1 MSEKINSLNLCVCMA
16 LADHGLG
23 KDETAEIL
31 KIAKEIKV
39 DFNVHNATDEID
51 KKFSGDIDMA
61 QDFYLGNITKDDF
74 KFRVKDFVKRVA
86 LSDGELKDKDVTSIT
101 EKIQVDPSKGNVE
114 ISTMHN
120 THVNAGGLLYARER
134 LPLEVK
140 PWPIWT
146 NRNPYFL
153 DTA

>member
-39 DFNVHNATDEID
+39 NFNVHNATDEIN
-51 KKFSGDIDMA
+51 KRFSGDIDLA

-74 KFRVKDFVKRVA
+74 KFQAKEFVKRVA
-86 LSDGELKDKDVTSIT
+86 LS
-101 EKIQVDPSKGNVE
+101 
-114 ISTMHN
+114 
-120 THVNAGGLLYARER
+120 ER
-134 LPLEVK
+134 
-140 PWPIWT
+140 
-146 NRNPYFL
+146 
-153 DTA
+153 

>member
-74 KFRVKDFVKRVA
+74 KFRAKDFVKRVA
-86 LSDGELKDKDVTSIT
+86 LSDGELKDK
-101 EKIQVDPSKGNVE
+101 
-114 ISTMHN
+114 
-120 THVNAGGLLYARER
+120 
-134 LPLEVK
+134 EVRFLVRMK
-140 PWPIWT
+140 KAWGYQ
-146 NRNPYFL
+146 YF
-153 DTA
+153 D

>member
-86 LSDGELKDKDVTSIT
+86 LSDGELKDKEYA
-101 EKIQVDPSKGNVE
+101 EKVFFF
-114 ISTMHN
+114 
-120 THVNAGGLLYARER
+120 Y
-134 LPLEVK
+134 
-140 PWPIWT
+140 
-146 NRNPYFL
+146 
-153 DTA
+153 

>member
-51 KKFSGDIDMA
+51 KKFSGDIEKMESLGIYEVIPEDFGLVDFSCTSKIEA
-61 QDFYLGNITKDDF
+61 QEI
-74 KFRVKDFVKRVA
+74 VKN
-86 LSDGELKDKDVTSIT
+86 GIEIMLK
-101 EKIQVDPSKGNVE
+101 
-114 ISTMHN
+114 
-120 THVNAGGLLYARER
+120 
-134 LPLEVK
+134 EVG
-140 PWPIWT
+140 
-146 NRNPYFL
+146 
-153 DTA
+153 

>member
-1 MSEKINSLNLCVCMA
+1 MSENINSLYLCVCMA

-31 KIAKEIKV
+31 KIAKEIKI

-86 LSDGELKDKDVTSIT
+86 LSDGELKDK
-101 EKIQVDPSKGNVE
+101 
-114 ISTMHN
+114 
-120 THVNAGGLLYARER
+120 
-134 LPLEVK
+134 EVRFLVRMK
-140 PWPIWT
+140 KAWGYQ
-146 NRNPYFL
+146 YF
-153 DTA
+153 D